1 MHCCGVKCQH
11 AAAVDR
17 DGSQGESLVRRQ
29 ICTLLKLLEL
39 PNVPVAA
46 AAVAALHVCIKDA
59 MEV

>member
-1 MHCCGVKCQH
+1 MHCCGAKRHH

-17 DGSQGESLVRRQ
+17 DGSQGEPLIRRQ

-46 AAVAALHVCIKDA
+46 AAVAALHICIMDA